1 MLLLIYSS
9 QSTLL
14 QGMTELAGF
23 ATWFHK
29 VREDFARVNF
39 GTSGVVCPDSMTTIH
54 DDIQMDKKYWIGLA
68 CRLNVCKIPHCS
80 VSHRIFYFSLSIW

>member
-1 MLLLIYSS
+1 
-9 QSTLL
+9 
-14 QGMTELAGF
+14 MTELAGF

-68 CRLNVCKIPHCS
+68 CRLNVCKIPHRMSTTIDILIGVILGCMWS
-80 VSHRIFYFSLSIW
+80 R

>member
-1 MLLLIYSS
+1 
-9 QSTLL
+9 
-14 QGMTELAGF
+14 MTELAGF

-68 CRLNVCKIPHCS
+68 CRLNVCKIPHRS
-80 VSHRIFYFSLSIW
+80 VSHRTFYFSNKIFGNKIFKF